1 MARTPTPPE
10 LPTASSLV
18 GPGDRRRLDLLLAG
32 LDLLDQAIAVFDAT
46 PKLVAWNRAMQ
57 RLLDFPENLVHEGTP
72 FEAFARFNAERGEYG
87 EGDIERLV
95 AERVMAAR
103 AFQPHYFERER
114 PNGRILAVRGVPI
127 PNLGF
132 VSLWTD
138 ITEQRRYERLIEEQN
153 QTLEARVAERTA
165 ALARANEELRAAQV
179 ELDQTAEALRRS
191 EERLRLILDSIPAM
205 VAYLDADERYRFAN
219 RVYAE
224 WFGLEQD
231 EIVGRPVAEITGPD
245 TYTQIAAH
253 LARAHAGKTVS
264 YEYARRN
271 AQGRLVHARSTV
283 VPECDEH
290 GAVVGFF
297 VLSID
302 ITEQKAHQNA
312 LIQAQKMEA
321 IGQLTGGVAHDFN
334 NLLTTLIGNLEG
346 LKRYLGD
353 SSAVREYLEPAL
365 AASTRGVALIRRLL
379 TFARSQPLAP
389 QAVEVGELVRS
400 MGVILERTL
409 GETIAIVLDLPAAPL
424 YAYADAHQL
433 ENALLNLAL
442 NARDAMAERGGTLTI
457 RVRPWH
463 RDEGVASDIPVGD
476 YVRFDVSDTGCGM
489 APEQLTRV
497 FEPFYTTKPFGQ
509 GSGLGLAMVYG
520 FVRQSGGDIQVRSEP
535 GRGTTFSFALP
546 LAPAAADVRGANREE
561 EAETPPSPPRMVL
574 LVEDELP
581 VRHVLRQQLMALGH
595 TVLEAANAHEA
606 LELLEHV
613 EEIELLVTD
622 AVMPGELDGRRLI
635 ARARMLRSALPTVLV
650 TGYAHDDGPPVD
662 GYIVLP
668 KPCTQAQLSRALVA
682 AQRLAAGIP
691 R

>member
-1 MARTPTPPE
+1 MPRPPALPE
-10 LPTASSLV
+10 LPVSSLV

-57 RLLDFPENLVHEGTP
+57 RLLDFPEDLVHEGTP

-165 ALARANEELRAAQV
+165 ALAQANEELRAAQR

-219 RVYAE
+219 RVYAR

-231 EIVGRPVAEITGPD
+231 EIVGRTVAEVTGPD
-245 TYTQIAAH
+245 TYAQIAAS
-253 LARAHAGKTVS
+253 LARAHAGETVS

-271 AQGRLVHARSTV
+271 AQGRPVHARSTV
-283 VPECDEH
+283 VPERD
-290 GAVVGFF
+290 GQGTVVGFF

-321 IGQLTGGVAHDFN
+321 IGQLTGGLAHDFN

-400 MGVILERTL
+400 MSVILERTL
-409 GETIAIVLDLPAAPL
+409 GETIAIVLDLPEAPL
-424 YAYADAHQL
+424 HAYADAHQL
-433 ENALLNLAL
+433 ESAILNLAL
-442 NARDAMAERGGTLTI
+442 NARDAMLERGGTLTI
-457 RVRPWH
+457 RVRP
-463 RDEGVASDIPVGD
+463 DTTDDAGQC
-476 YVRFDVSDTGCGM
+476 VRFEVADTGCGI
-489 APEQLTRV
+489 AAEQISHV
-497 FEPFYTTKPFGQ
+497 FEPFYTTKPFGR

-520 FVRQSGGDIQVRSEP
+520 FVRQSGGDIRVHSEP
-535 GRGTTFSFALP
+535 GRGTTFSFTLP
-546 LAPAAADVRGANREE
+546 QAPAAEGARGTD
-561 EAETPPSPPRMVL
+561 EAQDDEAPPSIPRMVL

-622 AVMPGELDGRRLI
+622 AVMPGELDGRSLI
-635 ARARMLRSALPTVLV
+635 ARARALRPALPTVLV
-650 TGYAHDDGPPVD
+650 TGYAHDEGPPVD
-662 GYIVLP
+662 GYVFLP
-668 KPCTQAQLSRALVA
+668 KPCTQTQLAQALAA
-682 AQRLAAGIP
+682 AQRLRAGTT